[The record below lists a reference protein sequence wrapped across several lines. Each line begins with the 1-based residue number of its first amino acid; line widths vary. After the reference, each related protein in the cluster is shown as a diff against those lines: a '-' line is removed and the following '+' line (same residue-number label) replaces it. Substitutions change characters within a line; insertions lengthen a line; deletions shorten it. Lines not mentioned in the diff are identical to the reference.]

1 MSQVLDMVL
10 EPRIQKREQACD
22 SKYSALVYVCSRELA
37 SVLVLEV
44 LERFCSRVS
53 VILGRFQQC
62 KQYYQ
67 KFADSYAADLLCDR
81 YCLNIGGEEWIL

>member
-1 MSQVLDMVL
+1 MNA
-10 EPRIQKREQACD
+10 EKRTDVCC
-22 SKYSALVYVCSRELA
+22 SKYSALLYVCSRELA

-53 VILGRFQQC
+53 VILGQFQQC

-67 KFADSYAADLLCDR
+67 KFDDSYAADLVCDR